1 MKNLRINFYACFCLV
16 VVGVIFIPTTVSAAT
31 PISNM
36 KGVRIRAKKDKTFQ
50 IKWNKAKSADGY
62 QIFQY
67 KTKEK
72 KFVKVATVGK
82 NKTAWISKKTKTK
95 KKYKVRAYKKL
106 KGKRINSKF
115 SYEVSAIP
123 YKKNAKLVN
132 AGRVKPNRYNVKL
145 GLYETE
151 TLSVKISPSKYA
163 MNKKAKVADKT
174 VRWYSTDTSIATVDE
189 NGKVT
194 PQGKAGECTVYA
206 RAHNGNY
213 SGKIWI
219 KVKDY
224 ARPTKFYDLEYMQED
239 MKKLVLEY
247 EEDIKEIAAYFEQV
261 RVQSE
266 NKNLEL
272 SFKLNDGRT
281 QIEASVGDSELSY
294 QDIEEKMF
302 HMLDSFPGKM
312 VIRVSEMGIYFN
324 LIGKDTTVS
333 IAYGF
338 YYIEDFEESYLHF
351 KISPRWYY
359 TYFLPGT

>member
-1 MKNLRINFYACFCLV
+1 MYKRII
-16 VVGVIFIPTTVSAAT
+16 GIVILLLGGAILIASPTASAVAQIP
-31 PISNM
+31 NM
-36 KGVRIRAKKDKTFQ
+36 KGVRIHAKKDKTFK

-132 AGRVKPNRYNVKL
+132 AGRIKPNRYNVKL

-163 MNKKAKVADKT
+163 KNKKAKVADKT
-174 VRWYSTDTSIATVDE
+174 VRWYSTDTSIVTVDE

-194 PQGKAGECTVYA
+194 PQGKAGECAVYA

-219 KVKDY
+219 KVKDF
-224 ARPTKFYDLEYMQED
+224 ASPKKFYDVEYMQED
-239 MKKLVLEY
+239 MKKLVLEH
-247 EEDIKEIAAYFEQV
+247 EDDLKEIAAYFE
-261 RVQSE
+261 
-266 NKNLEL
+266 KNRANQKGTKQMAN
-272 SFKLNDGRT
+272 FWLNDSRT
-281 QIEASVGDSELSY
+281 
-294 QDIEEKMF
+294 DIESIIWEGVISVEEIKDTMLRV
-302 HMLDSFPGKM
+302 LDSFPG
-312 VIRVSEMGIYFN
+312 EMIIEINDMAIYFI
-324 LIGKDTTVS
+324 LRDSLTSVDVS
-333 IAYGF
+333 YGF
-338 YYIEDFEESYLHF
+338 YQMKEPEESMFHF
-351 KISPRWYY
+351 KIAPRWYY
-359 TYFLPGT
+359 YYSLPGA